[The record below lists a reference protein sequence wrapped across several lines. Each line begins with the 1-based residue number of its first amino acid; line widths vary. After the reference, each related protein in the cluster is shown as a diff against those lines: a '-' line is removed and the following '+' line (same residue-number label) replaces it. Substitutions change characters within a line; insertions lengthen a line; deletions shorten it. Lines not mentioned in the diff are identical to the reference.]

1 VIDVKYIRI
10 LLLSAITVALVF
22 SFAYAAG
29 NVEKGKALF
38 NDPKAFNAPG
48 EKSCSSCHPDGKG
61 LEKAGTDGKKTWTN
75 PGGTWLALEDA
86 NNVCIMM
93 ANKGKTIDPI
103 SDDMKDLV
111 AFIRSLDKSKATG
124 LKEGMEQ
131 KKGDTMEKMKEKMIM
146 EEMKDKMP
154 KKLPGY

>member
-1 VIDVKYIRI
+1 MKYIRI
-10 LLLSAITVALVF
+10 LLLSAVTVALIL

-48 EKSCSSCHPDGKG
+48 ETSCSSCHPDGKG
-61 LEKAGTDGKKTWTN
+61 LEKAGAEGKKTWTN

-86 NNVCIMM
+86 NNVCIML
-93 ANKGKTIDPI
+93 ANKGKTINPVA
-103 SDDMKDLV
+103 DDMKDLV
-111 AFIRSLDKSKATG
+111 AFIKSLDKSKATG
-124 LKEGMEQ
+124 MKEGMEQ
-131 KKGDTMEKMKEKMIM
+131 KKDDTMEKMKEKMIM
-146 EEMKDKMP
+146 EEMKEKMP